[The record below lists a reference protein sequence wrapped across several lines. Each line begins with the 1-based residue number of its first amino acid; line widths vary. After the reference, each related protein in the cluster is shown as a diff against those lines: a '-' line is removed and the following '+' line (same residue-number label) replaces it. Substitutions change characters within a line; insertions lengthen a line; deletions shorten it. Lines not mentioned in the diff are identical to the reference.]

1 MYSSKLSQFNGSL
14 LVKTLSLGIMS
25 CVAKSAKMRWSKCTL
40 LYLYRARERGNGK
53 EKEKK
58 NNKESL

>member
-1 MYSSKLSQFNGSL
+1 
-14 LVKTLSLGIMS
+14 MS

-40 LYLYRARERGNGK
+40 LYLHRARERGNGK